1 MRHRLIGWLGATLLG
16 ATLFG
21 TQALAAQ
28 ASTRDITVHD
38 IEGRE
43 VTLDAPAEKIVIAEG
58 RQLIAL
64 SLLDDNP
71 ARWLAGWG
79 SDMKRYEALY
89 DIYRD
94 GAPMLDTLPIVGDGP
109 GPGGISAETIIA
121 LDPDAVVLSRSQVP
135 ASSAQALLR
144 QFEAAG
150 IPTVFIDFAT
160 DPLADTVPSM
170 RALGTLMGRE
180 DEAQRYIDFYER
192 TRRDVLARAEKAA
205 LEGRPSVMI
214 ETHAGMTE
222 CCNSPGQ
229 GSFDHFTRRLGADN
243 IGAEVLEGKSGRIDP
258 EYVLT
263 RDPDVYIAT
272 GGSYLRETGGLVLG
286 PGVGEQEARASLE
299 DILTR
304 PLIEHIG
311 AVERGRVHGLY
322 HHLINTPLN
331 VLVLEKLAVWL
342 YPDTF
347 EDIDADRTL
356 ETLNRQ
362 FLSDPIEGTLWIDLT
377 P

>member
-1 MRHRLIGWLGATLLG
+1 MKHRLLTWLGGVLLS
-16 ATLFG
+16 
-21 TQALAAQ
+21 AQ
-28 ASTRDITVHD
+28 AFSAPADANTREITVHD

-43 VTLDAPAEKIVIAEG
+43 VTLEAPAEKIVIAEG

-71 ARWLAGWG
+71 TRWLVGWG
-79 SDMKRYEALY
+79 SDMKRYQALY
-89 DIYRD
+89 DIYRA
-94 GAPMLDTLPIVGDGP
+94 GSPALDTLPVVGDGP

-135 ASSAQALLR
+135 ASRSQTLLR

-170 RALGTLMGRE
+170 RALGVLMGRE
-180 DEAQRYIDFYER
+180 AQAQRYIDFYER
-192 TRRDVLARAEKAA
+192 TRRDVLARAERAA
-205 LEGRPSVMI
+205 LENRPSVMI

-286 PGVGEQEARASLE
+286 PGVGEREAQASLE
-299 DILTR
+299 SILTR
-304 PLIEHIG
+304 PLIEHLG

-342 YPDTF
+342 YPQIF

-356 ETLNRQ
+356 ETLNRRY
-362 FLSDPIEGTLWIDLT
+362 LSDPIEGTLWIDRDS
-377 P
+377 